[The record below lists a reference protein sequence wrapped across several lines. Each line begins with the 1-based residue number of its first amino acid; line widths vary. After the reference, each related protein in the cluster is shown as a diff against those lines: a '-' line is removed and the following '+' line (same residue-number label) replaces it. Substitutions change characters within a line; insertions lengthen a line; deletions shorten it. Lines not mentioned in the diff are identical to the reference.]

1 MTGKRTAAAL
11 LWFLTGWMVGAMSA
25 YVLGLPNLLAPVL
38 ATAAAILV
46 AMDPAGL
53 LWSRRPQE
61 TIKLG
66 GQLDPTV
73 Q

>member
-1 MTGKRTAAAL
+1 MTAKRAAATF
-11 LWFLTGWMVGAMSA
+11 LWFLTGWMVGAMCA
-25 YVLGLPNLLAPVL
+25 YALGLPSLLAPVL
-38 ATAAAILV
+38 ATAAATFV

-61 TIKLG
+61 TITLA

-73 Q
+73 R